1 MNRPLPTISE
11 PELTA
16 MAVFHPNGAQVLE
29 VGIAGTASDTVYT
42 RDQVR
47 QLKDII
53 DAFERQCTFEDGRP
67 SERFR
72 MHKEP
77 LS

>member
-1 MNRPLPTISE
+1 MNRPLPPVAE

-29 VGIAGTASDTVYT
+29 VGIAGTASDTMFS

-47 QLKDII
+47 QLKEKIE
-53 DAFERQCTFEDGRP
+53 AFERQCTFEDGRP
-67 SERFR
+67 NERFR

-77 LS
+77 L